1 MADRGLALL
10 DARALLVGI
19 EERGE
24 LRVAASAG
32 AAVRLRITPVQ
43 GSALGVL

>member
-10 DARALLVGI
+10 DADSLLMVI

-32 AAVRLRITPVQ
+32 RAVPRLRITP
-43 GSALGVL
+43 APEDPLG